1 MQHKVETWKT
11 SIVPVNVAHVVEIPA
26 QETVFI
32 SALPAMEF
40 GLYAMRLGAGRAVK
54 SDALDYET
62 GIVFEKKVG
71 DPVQREKLLQKFIQM
86 EKFLL
91 ELVTGFSKIC

>member
-1 MQHKVETWKT
+1 MRRWSKPKGGDLEDLYR
-11 SIVPVNVAHVVEIPA
+11 PVNVAPCGGNPCSGNGCH
-26 QETVFI
+26 F
-32 SALPAMEF
+32 SSSSYGF

-54 SDALDYET
+54 SDDLDYET

-71 DPVQREKLLQKFIQM
+71 DSVQREKLLQKYTQM

-91 ELVTGFSKIC
+91 S